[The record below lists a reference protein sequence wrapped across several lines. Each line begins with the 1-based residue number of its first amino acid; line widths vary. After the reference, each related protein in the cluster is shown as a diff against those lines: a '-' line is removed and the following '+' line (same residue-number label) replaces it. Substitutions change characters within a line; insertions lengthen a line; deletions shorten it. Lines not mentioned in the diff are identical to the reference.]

1 MIRFLLVSLLTIFIC
16 MQICHAESYLSG
28 KTTDYISFGF
38 MPAPIIFM
46 AYLVLTNMLGRRKY
60 FEVFEAIIERIAVNM
75 MDNLCRFKFSTKMFF
90 HNKAMFK
97 HPATTKLFSC
107 FGNLN
112 KHIRFTVVFGI
123 GLLYSFCA
131 KGRFVFYRGGTQ
143 KMAAFFRATFI
154 WLGRIGKKPIGTD
167 NTSHFNSISFS
178 QMSAIIRAIITP
190 TIFNLRFIQNKFTPT
205 YLTSPI
211 NKLFSAPHVLIIL
224 FILTMSSTVNGEN
237 FMYAEMSKQING
249 DYKYS
254 LPKLELNQAKWAGN
268 FFGNKCYYL
277 SEFEGGLVYS
287 APRSRALSLNHH
299 SITAEWNLG
308 VEVVPFFM
316 TYSIGADYYI
326 AGNSDGIPEGIEGR
340 NTARIGVIF
349 P

>member
-16 MQICHAESYLSG
+16 MQICHAESYL
-28 KTTDYISFGF
+28 
-38 MPAPIIFM
+38 
-46 AYLVLTNMLGRRKY
+46 YL
-60 FEVFEAIIERIAVNM
+60 E
-75 MDNLCRFKFSTKMFF
+75 
-90 HNKAMFK
+90 
-97 HPATTKLFSC
+97 
-107 FGNLN
+107 
-112 KHIRFTVVFGI
+112 
-123 GLLYSFCA
+123 
-131 KGRFVFYRGGTQ
+131 Q
-143 KMAAFFRATFI
+143 
-154 WLGRIGKKPIGTD
+154 
-167 NTSHFNSISFS
+167 
-178 QMSAIIRAIITP
+178 
-190 TIFNLRFIQNKFTPT
+190 
-205 YLTSPI
+205 
-211 NKLFSAPHVLIIL
+211 
-224 FILTMSSTVNGEN
+224 
-237 FMYAEMSKQING
+237 SKEING
-249 DYKYS
+249 SFKYY
-254 LPKLELNQAKWAGN
+254 LPKLELNQAKYAGK